1 VQWKRYCFV
10 PFVHDAP
17 LVLLSPPLRAEWEGW
32 VEVSIGASFTLA
44 PFHCVTRSTSS
55 LYSLESYQAQSPVA
69 EITSLQLR
77 QLMNLPWEPCLQ
89 IVNSSSFIKD
99 AKSKVVT

>member
-17 LVLLSPPLRAEWEGW
+17 LVLLSPPVHPRSPPRAEWEGW
-32 VEVSIGASFTLA
+32 VEVSIGASFTHA

-55 LYSLESYQAQSPVA
+55 LYSPGSYQAQSPIT
-69 EITSLQLR
+69 ETTSL
-77 QLMNLPWEPCLQ
+77 
-89 IVNSSSFIKD
+89 
-99 AKSKVVT
+99 

>member
-17 LVLLSPPLRAEWEGW
+17 LVLLSPLPSLPPQPPLRAEWEGW

-55 LYSLESYQAQSPVA
+55 LYSPGSYQAQSPIT
-69 EITSLQLR
+69 ETTSL
-77 QLMNLPWEPCLQ
+77 
-89 IVNSSSFIKD
+89 
-99 AKSKVVT
+99 